1 MKQRRERWHILGL
14 LLALL
19 SEGATAPD
27 PPALSRIAQRANL
40 PYDRFLDYMGE
51 LRQGGLITPD
61 PWPRLTESGNHLL
74 KSWRQWEAVLQRFG
88 LD

>member
-1 MKQRRERWHILGL
+1 MQRRERWAILGQ

-19 SEGATAPD
+19 DGADAGD
-27 PPALSRIAQRANL
+27 LVMSRVAARANL
-40 PYDRFLDYMGE
+40 PYDRFIDYLAELREGE
-51 LRQGGLITPD
+51 LVTADDRPL
-61 PWPRLTESGNHLL
+61 LTEKGRALL

>member
-1 MKQRRERWHILGL
+1 MKRRERWHILGL
-14 LLALL
+14 MLALL

-27 PPALSRIAQRANL
+27 RPALSRIAQSANL
-40 PYDRFLDYMGE
+40 PYDRFLEYLGE
-51 LRQGGLITPD
+51 LRQGALITQD
-61 PWPRLTESGNHLL
+61 EWPLLTESGTHLL